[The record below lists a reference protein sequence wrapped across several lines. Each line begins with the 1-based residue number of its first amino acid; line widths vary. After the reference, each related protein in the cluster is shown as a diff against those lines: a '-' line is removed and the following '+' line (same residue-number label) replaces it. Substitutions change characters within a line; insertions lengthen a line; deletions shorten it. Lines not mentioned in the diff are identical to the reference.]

1 MFHYTPHTISKWVN
15 RVASLCKGDVGG
27 SSDSIYEHV
36 FMSYVKMELTCSQKK
51 ETEFIFDKLIS
62 VVPRYMYKQ
71 TFKLFKVFESE
82 HSFFGV
88 FATSNTKGEFE
99 SAVCQ
104 FSFDELDDKFMS
116 LNFED
121 EHGKKT
127 KNWESY
133 RNEVNEPYSHPYLC
147 SDGKCHNQSHYYIC

>member
-1 MFHYTPHTISKWVN
+1 MGESSCQFVQGRCGRIIRLDLRTRVHVICEDGADVLTEERN
-15 RVASLCKGDVGG
+15 RVHFRQAHFGRTL
-27 SSDSIYEHV
+27 
-36 FMSYVKMELTCSQKK
+36 QN
-51 ETEFIFDKLIS
+51 
-62 VVPRYMYKQ
+62 KQ
-71 TFKLFKVFESE
+71 TLYIFKVFESE
-82 HSFFGV
+82 HKFFGV

-104 FSFDELDDKFMS
+104 FSFDELDDKFVS
-116 LNFED
+116 FNFED

-147 SDGKCHNQSHYYIC
+147 SDGKCHTQSHYYIC